1 MAEAPPEDELLR
13 GEDEIFDAWLECQK
27 FVVDLAERIE
37 LTDAEWAK
45 IEARWEAI
53 SKEADS
59 HDGHAVYGLVKHII
73 TIRSLRRMTDMMRP
87 GEEMVPLVELAAR
100 MRTKGEA

>member
-1 MAEAPPEDELLR
+1 MEAPPEDELLR

-27 FVVDLAERIE
+27 FVVDLAGQLE
-37 LTDAEWAK
+37 LTDDELDK
-45 IEARWEAI
+45 IQARWEKI

-59 HDGHAVYGLVKHII
+59 HDGYAMFGLVKHII
-73 TIRSLRRMTDMMRP
+73 TIRRLQRMADMMRP